1 MNMKC
6 RECGKTFRSTMKW
19 TMCPECIA
27 IELTGAKVKGKP
39 NPIARSGKSE
49 TESEVAKAS
58 QSVESENLKYDA
70 KRASELGLSYG
81 QYMAE
86 RRTGRI

>member
-6 RECGKTFRSTMKW
+6 RECGKTFRTTMKW

-27 IELTGAKVKGKP
+27 MELTGEAAKG
-39 NPIARSGKSE
+39 NSDPIEWSD
-49 TESEVAKAS
+49 EVTKAA
-58 QSVESENLKYDA
+58 QSVESENLKYYA